1 MIIRK
6 EYIDYLIKFKDME
19 LIKVVT
25 GVRRCGKSTLF
36 IQYIDYLKQNSIND
50 DHIVFINME
59 DMKYEELSDYK
70 NLYNYINEKI
80 VDNGK
85 YYILLDEIQ
94 NVDKYEKAID
104 SLLIKG
110 NCDIYITGSNA
121 YMLSGELAT
130 LLSGRYI
137 EIKMLPFSFKEYVSY
152 HKNDNNVYEDLFN
165 KYINSSSFPY
175 SIYFKEEI
183 ILTNY
188 LEDIYNSII
197 IKDISMRIQKIDI
210 SLLNRIVK
218 FMFDSVGSMLS
229 INNIAN
235 KLTSSGYKI
244 DNKTVSKYLKLL
256 TDSMLF
262 YKVERYNVKGKNILS
277 SLEKYYAV
285 DIGIRNIKLGRRYSD
300 LGHIIE
306 NIVFLEL
313 IRRKYEVY
321 IGFIQDGEID
331 FAAFKNGNIE
341 YYQVTLSLID
351 KNVMERETKSLK
363 NIHDNYP
370 KYILTLDKIGTNT
383 NIDGIRHINLI
394 DWLLE
399 MY

>member
-94 NVDKYEKAID
+94 NVDKYEKVID

-137 EIKMLPFSFKEYVSY
+137 EIKMR
-152 HKNDNNVYEDLFN
+152 
-165 KYINSSSFPY
+165 
-175 SIYFKEEI
+175 
-183 ILTNY
+183 T
-188 LEDIYNSII
+188 
-197 IKDISMRIQKIDI
+197 RQ
-210 SLLNRIVK
+210 
-218 FMFDSVGSMLS
+218 LS
-229 INNIAN
+229 HSHRAPVCC
-235 KLTSSGYKI
+235 GCR
-244 DNKTVSKYLKLL
+244 D
-256 TDSMLF
+256 
-262 YKVERYNVKGKNILS
+262 
-277 SLEKYYAV
+277 
-285 DIGIRNIKLGRRYSD
+285 
-300 LGHIIE
+300 
-306 NIVFLEL
+306 
-313 IRRKYEVY
+313 
-321 IGFIQDGEID
+321 
-331 FAAFKNGNIE
+331 
-341 YYQVTLSLID
+341 
-351 KNVMERETKSLK
+351 
-363 NIHDNYP
+363 
-370 KYILTLDKIGTNT
+370 
-383 NIDGIRHINLI
+383 
-394 DWLLE
+394 
-399 MY
+399 